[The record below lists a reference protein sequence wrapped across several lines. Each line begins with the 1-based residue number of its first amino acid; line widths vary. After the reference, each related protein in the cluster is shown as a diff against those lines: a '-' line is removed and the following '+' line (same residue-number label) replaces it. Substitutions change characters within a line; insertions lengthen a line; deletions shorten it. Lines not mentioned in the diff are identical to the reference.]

1 MSVDA
6 VATSAQ
12 VGAGPARPVLDP
24 NDPHTKLQKGV
35 SAALQAL
42 PGEFESKNEISGVN
56 ATDLFSLNSFLGSGI
71 ELEVVIFDR
80 KGGLVATSGFRRVP

>member
-42 PGEFESKNEISGVN
+42 PGEFEGEG
-56 ATDLFSLNSFLGSGI
+56 DL
-71 ELEVVIFDR
+71 LERAVVTILLDRLRARVGGFDV
-80 KGGLVATSGFRRVP
+80 GLFADA